1 MLHETAIIA
10 VAFAYL
16 GILFAIAYYAD
27 ERADAGRSVIASPYI
42 YSLSLAVYAT
52 AWTFYG
58 SVGRAASDGVGFLP
72 IYIGPTLMIALWWV
86 VMRKILRISKQNR
99 ITSLADFIASRYGK
113 SALLGGLV
121 TVIAVIG
128 ILPYISLQLKAVSN
142 SFTILVQYPAIVMPG
157 NAATLLIRQDTALW
171 VALILAAFTIVF
183 GTRHLDAAEHHQ
195 GMVAA
200 IAFESLVKLLAFL
213 AVGVFVTFGIYD
225 GFGDLFGRVAAAPKL
240 RAMLAPLEGAAGGYA
255 NWAWLT
261 ILSMMAI
268 MFLPRQF
275 QVAVIENLDAKHLNK
290 AIWLFPLYMLAINVF
305 VLPIAFG
312 GLLRFPDGSVDADT
326 FVLTLPMAEKHE
338 LLALLVFIGGL
349 SAATGMVIVET
360 IALSTMVCNDLV
372 MPVLLR
378 IRRLRLNERR
388 DLTGLL
394 LGIRRG
400 AIVLILLLG
409 YLYFKLAGEAYA
421 LVSIGLISFAAV
433 AQFAP
438 AMFGGIFWKG
448 GTRTGA
454 LCGLLAGFAV
464 WLYTLLLPA
473 LARSG
478 WLPIGIVDD
487 GPFGIELLRPLQL
500 FGLTGL
506 DEISH
511 AMIWSMIANVG
522 AYVIASLSVSP
533 GADEHRQA
541 SLFVDVFRHSG
552 EARGARFWRGTA
564 SVPDLYNLLARFLGT
579 AAADAAFGQYANA
592 KGLKW
597 PDGQLVADA
606 ELVHY
611 VEVQLAGAIGAS
623 SARIMVAAVVK
634 EEALTLDEVRE
645 ILDEASQVVA
655 YSHRLEQKSRELE
668 TTSAELRAAN
678 ERLTELDRL
687 KDDFIS
693 TVTHELRT
701 PLTSIRALSE
711 ILHDDPELDRRQR
724 VKFLGIII
732 KESERLTRL
741 INQVLDLAKIESGNA
756 EWHSSE
762 LDLRELIEEAA
773 AAVGPVIAEHRIAL
787 ALRLPDRVPA
797 ITADR
802 DRLMQVMLNLLSN
815 AVKFCDREAGRITI
829 ALTRQP
835 DALRID
841 VVDNGPGIRREDQEL
856 IFQKFRQVGD
866 TLTEKPHGTGLGL
879 PISRQIV
886 QHFGGRLWVESGS
899 GSGATFSFTMPLGS
913 RTTGSVISAGD
924 VNAAGVAP

>member
-1 MLHETAIIA
+1 MLHETAI
-10 VAFAYL
+10 VLTAFGYL
-16 GILFAIAYYAD
+16 GVLFAIAYYAD
-27 ERADAGRSVIASPYI
+27 KRADAGRSVIASPYI

-86 VMRKILRISKQNR
+86 VLRKILRISKQNR

-142 SFTILVQYPAIVMPG
+142 SFTILVQYPEIVMPAKVG
-157 NAATLLIRQDTALW
+157 ALSIRQDTALW
-171 VALILAAFTIVF
+171 VALILAAFTIAF

-225 GFGDLFGRVAAAPKL
+225 GFGDLFGRAAAQPKL
-240 RAMLAPLEGAAGGYA
+240 RAMLTPLEGVAGGYA
-255 NWAWLT
+255 NWVWLT

-275 QVAVIENLDAKHLNK
+275 QVAVIENVDEKHVNK

-326 FVLTLPMAEKHE
+326 FVLTLPMAEKRE
-338 LLALLVFIGGL
+338 FLALLVFIGGL

-378 IRRLRLNERR
+378 LRRLRLNERR

-438 AMFGGIFWKG
+438 AILGGIFWKG
-448 GTRTGA
+448 GTRAGA
-454 LCGLLAGFAV
+454 LAGLLAGFAV

-478 WLPIGIVDD
+478 WLPISLLDQ
-487 GPFGIELLRPLQL
+487 GPFGIELLKPLQL

-506 DEISH
+506 DQISH

-522 AYVIASLSVSP
+522 AYVIGSLSVSP
-533 GADEHRQA
+533 SADEHRQA
-541 SLFVDVFRHSG
+541 SLFVDVFKQTG
-552 EARGARFWRGTA
+552 EAGGARFWRGTA
-564 SVPDLYNLLARFLGT
+564 SAPDLYNVLARFLGT
-579 AAADAAFGQYANA
+579 ATADSAFGEYAKA
-592 KGLKW
+592 KRLSW
-597 PDGQLVADA
+597 PDDRLVADA

-611 VEVQLAGAIGAS
+611 VEVQLAGAIGAA
-623 SARIMVAAVVK
+623 SARVMVASVVK

-645 ILDEASQVVA
+645 ILDEASQVVV
-655 YSHRLEQKSRELE
+655 YSHKLEQKSRELE
-668 TTSAELRAAN
+668 AATAELREAN

-687 KDDFIS
+687 KDDFVS

-701 PLTSIRALSE
+701 PLTSIRAFTE
-711 ILHDDPELDRRQR
+711 ILLDDPEVETEQR
-724 VKFLGIII
+724 KKFLGIIT
-732 KESERLTRL
+732 KEAERLTRL
-741 INQVLDLAKIESGNA
+741 INQVLDLAKIESGKA
-756 EWHSSE
+756 DWVESRVDMKEVISDT
-762 LDLRELIEEAA
+762 LAAMDQLFREKNIKIEA
-773 AAVGPVIAEHRIAL
+773 
-787 ALRLPDRVPA
+787 RLPEKVSTVTVDLDRM
-797 ITADR
+797 I
-802 DRLMQVMLNLLSN
+802 QVMLNLLSN
-815 AVKFCDREAGRITI
+815 AVKFCDSANGWIEV
-829 ALTRQP
+829 ALSER
-835 DALRID
+835 DGGVRVD
-841 VVDNGPGIRREDQEL
+841 VRDNGRGISPEDHEAV
-856 IFQKFRQVGD
+856 FSKFHQVGD
-866 TLTEKPHGTGLGL
+866 TLTDKPHGSGLGL
-879 PISRQIV
+879 HISRQIV
-886 QHFGGRLWVESGS
+886 EHFGGRMWVESTLGR
-899 GSGATFSFTMPLGS
+899 GARFSFTLP
-913 RTTGSVISAGD
+913 TG
-924 VNAAGVAP
+924 AAT

>member
-1 MLHETAIIA
+1 MLHGTAIIIT
-10 VAFAYL
+10 AFVYL
-16 GILFAIAYYAD
+16 GLLFAIAYYAD

-142 SFTILVQYPAIVMPG
+142 SFTILVQYPEIIMPTRVD
-157 NAATLLIRQDTALW
+157 AAPMREDTALW
-171 VALILAAFTIVF
+171 VAMILAAFTIAF

-213 AVGVFVTFGIYD
+213 AVGVFVTFGIYN
-225 GFGDLFGRVAAAPKL
+225 GFGDLFARAAAEPKL
-240 RAMLAPLEGAAGGYA
+240 RAMMTPLEGVAGGYA
-255 NWAWLT
+255 SWVWLT

-275 QVAVIENLDAKHLNK
+275 QVAVIENVDEKHLNK
-290 AIWLFPLYMLAINVF
+290 AVWLFPVYMLAINVF

-312 GLLRFPDGSVDADT
+312 GRLHFPDGSVDADT
-326 FVLTLPMAEKHE
+326 FVLTLPMAEKQE

-360 IALSTMVCNDLV
+360 IALSTMACNDLV

-378 IRRLRLNERR
+378 LRRLRLNERR

-438 AMFGGIFWKG
+438 PILGGIFWKG
-448 GTRTGA
+448 GTRLGA
-454 LCGLLAGFAV
+454 LSGLTAGFAV
-464 WLYTLLLPA
+464 WSYTLLLPA

-478 WLPIGIVDD
+478 WLPISLLEA
-487 GPFGIELLRPLQL
+487 GPLGIELLRPLQL
-500 FGLTGL
+500 FGLSGL
-506 DEISH
+506 DQITH
-511 AMIWSMIANVG
+511 AMIWSMIANIG
-522 AYVIASLSVSP
+522 AYVAVSLSVAQS
-533 GADEHRQA
+533 ADEHRQA
-541 SLFVDVFRHSG
+541 SLFVDVFKQTG
-552 EARGARFWRGTA
+552 ETGGARFWRGTA
-564 SVPDLYNLLARFLGT
+564 SVPDLYNLLARFFGV
-579 AAADAAFGQYANA
+579 APADSAFAEYASA
-592 KGLKW
+592 KGLGW
-597 PDGQLVADA
+597 PDDRLVADA

-611 VEVQLAGAIGAS
+611 VEVQLAGAIGAA
-623 SARIMVAAVVK
+623 SARVMVASVVK
-634 EEALTLDEVRE
+634 EEALTIDEVRE
-645 ILDEASQVVA
+645 ILDEASQVVV
-655 YSHRLEQKSRELE
+655 YSHKLEQKSRELE
-668 TTSAELRAAN
+668 AATTELRDAN

-687 KDDFIS
+687 KDDFVS

-701 PLTSIRALSE
+701 PLTSIRAFTE
-711 ILHDDPELDRRQR
+711 ILLDEPDVEPAQR
-724 VKFLGIII
+724 KKFLGIIT
-732 KESERLTRL
+732 KEAERLTRL
-741 INQVLDLAKIESGNA
+741 INQVLDLAKIESGKADWVESGVDMKEVISDTLAAMGQLFKEKN
-756 EWHSSE
+756 
-762 LDLRELIEEAA
+762 IKVEA
-773 AAVGPVIAEHRIAL
+773 
-787 ALRLPDRVPA
+787 RLPEKVSA
-797 ITADR
+797 VTADL
-802 DRLMQVMLNLLSN
+802 DRMIQVMLNLLSN
-815 AVKFCDREAGRITI
+815 AVKFCDSTNGSVEISLAEREGS
-829 ALTRQP
+829 
-835 DALRID
+835 LRID
-841 VVDNGPGIRREDQEL
+841 VRDNGRGIRPEDHEA
-856 IFQKFRQVGD
+856 IFSKFHQVGD
-866 TLTEKPHGTGLGL
+866 TLTDKPHGSGLGL
-879 PISRQIV
+879 HISRKIV
-886 QHFGGRLWVESGS
+886 EHFGGKMWVESNL
-899 GSGATFSFTMPLGS
+899 GSGARFSFTLPTGA
-913 RTTGSVISAGD
+913 RT
-924 VNAAGVAP
+924 

>member
-1 MLHETAIIA
+1 MLHETAI
-10 VAFAYL
+10 VLTAFGYL
-16 GILFAIAYYAD
+16 GVLFAIAYYAD

-86 VMRKILRISKQNR
+86 VLRKILRISKQNR

-142 SFTILVQYPAIVMPG
+142 SFTILVQYPEIVMPAKVG
-157 NAATLLIRQDTALW
+157 ALSIRQDTALW
-171 VALILAAFTIVF
+171 VALILAAFTIAF

-225 GFGDLFGRVAAAPKL
+225 GFGDLFGRVAAEPKL
-240 RAMLAPLEGAAGGYA
+240 RAMLTPLEGVAGGYA
-255 NWAWLT
+255 NWVWLT

-275 QVAVIENLDAKHLNK
+275 QVAVIENVDEKHVNK

-326 FVLTLPMAEKHE
+326 FVLTLPMAEKRE
-338 LLALLVFIGGL
+338 FLALLVFIGGL

-360 IALSTMVCNDLV
+360 IALSTMACNDLV

-378 IRRLRLNERR
+378 LRRLRLNERR

-438 AMFGGIFWKG
+438 AILGGIFWKG
-448 GTRTGA
+448 GTRAGA
-454 LCGLLAGFAV
+454 LSGLSAGFAV

-478 WLPIGIVDD
+478 WLPISLLDQ
-487 GPFGIELLRPLQL
+487 GPFGIELLKPLQL
-500 FGLTGL
+500 FGLSGL
-506 DEISH
+506 DQISH

-522 AYVIASLSVSP
+522 AYVIGSLSAAPS
-533 GADEHRQA
+533 ADEHRQA
-541 SLFVDVFRHSG
+541 SLFVDVFRQTG
-552 EARGARFWRGTA
+552 EAGGARFWRGTA
-564 SVPDLYNLLARFLGT
+564 SAPDLYSVLARFLGT
-579 AAADAAFGQYANA
+579 ATADSAFREYAGA
-592 KGLKW
+592 KGLSW
-597 PDGQLVADA
+597 PDARLIADA

-611 VEVQLAGAIGAS
+611 VEVQLAGAIGAA
-623 SARIMVAAVVK
+623 SARVMVASVVK
-634 EEALTLDEVRE
+634 EEALTIDEVRE
-645 ILDEASQVVA
+645 ILDEASQVVV
-655 YSHRLEQKSRELE
+655 YSHKLEQKSRELE
-668 TTSAELRAAN
+668 AATAELREAN

-687 KDDFIS
+687 KDDFVS

-701 PLTSIRALSE
+701 PLTSIRAFTE
-711 ILHDDPELDRRQR
+711 ILLDAPEVETEQR
-724 VKFLGIII
+724 KKFLGIIA
-732 KESERLTRL
+732 KEAERLTRL
-741 INQVLDLAKIESGNA
+741 INQVLDLAKIESGKA
-756 EWHSSE
+756 EWIESRVDMKEVISDT
-762 LDLRELIEEAA
+762 LAAMDQLFREKNIKVEA
-773 AAVGPVIAEHRIAL
+773 
-787 ALRLPDRVPA
+787 RLPEKVSTVTVDLDRM
-797 ITADR
+797 I
-802 DRLMQVMLNLLSN
+802 QVMLNLLSN
-815 AVKFCDREAGRITI
+815 AVKFCNSANGWIEV
-829 ALTRQP
+829 ALSER
-835 DALRID
+835 DGGIRVD
-841 VVDNGPGIRREDQEL
+841 VRDNGRGIGSEDHEAV
-856 IFQKFRQVGD
+856 FSKFHQVGD
-866 TLTEKPHGTGLGL
+866 TLTDKPHGSGLGL
-879 PISRQIV
+879 HISRQIV
-886 QHFGGRLWVESGS
+886 EHFGGRMWVESAL
-899 GSGATFSFTMPLGS
+899 GSGARFSFTLP
-913 RTTGSVISAGD
+913 TGVGA
-924 VNAAGVAP
+924 

>member
-1 MLHETAIIA
+1 MLHGTVIFL

-16 GILFAIAYYAD
+16 GLLFAIAYYAD
-27 ERADAGRSVIASPYI
+27 QRADAGRTIIASPYV

-58 SVGRAASDGVGFLP
+58 SVGRAASDGIGFLP

-86 VMRKILRISKQNR
+86 VLRKMLRISKQNR

-142 SFTILVQYPAIVMPG
+142 SFTILVQYPQIIMPDQVS
-157 NAATLLIRQDTALW
+157 ATPIRQDTALW
-171 VALILAAFTIVF
+171 VALILAAFTIAF

-213 AVGVFVTFGIYD
+213 AVGVFVTFGMYD
-225 GFGDLFGRVAAAPKL
+225 GFGDVFARAAARPEL
-240 RAMLAPLEGAAGGYA
+240 RAMMTPLEGVAGSYG
-255 NWAWLT
+255 NWVWLT

-275 QVAVIENLDAKHLNK
+275 QVAVIENLDEKHLK
-290 AIWLFPLYMLAINVF
+290 TAIWLFPLYMLAINVF

-378 IRRLRLNERR
+378 LHRLRLNERR

-394 LGIRRG
+394 LGIRRS

-438 AMFGGIFWKG
+438 AILGGIFWKG
-448 GTRTGA
+448 GTRAGA
-454 LCGLLAGFAV
+454 LCGLLAGFGV

-478 WLPIGIVDD
+478 WLPITFLDH
-487 GPFGIELLRPLQL
+487 GPFGIELLKPLQL
-500 FGLTGL
+500 FGLSGL
-506 DEISH
+506 DQINHS
-511 AMIWSMIANVG
+511 MIWSMIANIG
-522 AYVIASLSVSP
+522 AYVGVDRKSTRLNSS
-533 GADEHRQA
+533 HRQA
-541 SLFVDVFRHSG
+541 SLFVDVFRQTRESG
-552 EARGARFWRGTA
+552 GARFWRGTA
-564 SVPDLYNLLARFLGT
+564 SVPDLYNLLARFLGS
-579 AAADAAFGQYANA
+579 AKADSAFGEHASAKGRRWPEERLLADA
-592 KGLKW
+592 
-597 PDGQLVADA
+597 D
-606 ELVHY
+606 LVHY
-611 VEVQLAGAIGAS
+611 VEVQLAGAIGAA
-623 SARIMVAAVVK
+623 SARVMVASVVK
-634 EEALTLDEVRE
+634 EEALTVDEVRE
-645 ILDEASQVVA
+645 ILDEASQVVV

-668 TTSAELRAAN
+668 AATAELRGAT
-678 ERLTELDRL
+678 ERLKELDRL
-687 KDDFIS
+687 KDDFVS
-693 TVTHELRT
+693 TVTSELRT
-701 PLTSIRALSE
+701 PLTSIRAFTE
-711 ILHDDPELDRRQR
+711 ILLDDPDVELGQR
-724 VKFLGIII
+724 KKFLGIIT
-732 KESERLTRL
+732 KETERLTRL
-741 INQVLDLAKIESGNA
+741 INQVLDLAKIESGKA
-756 EWHSSE
+756 EWLESPVDMKEVISDTLAAMDQLFKE
-762 LDLRELIEEAA
+762 KRIEVEA
-773 AAVGPVIAEHRIAL
+773 
-787 ALRLPDRVPA
+787 RLPEKVSA
-797 ITADR
+797 VTADL
-802 DRLMQVMLNLLSN
+802 DRMIQVMLNLLSN
-815 AVKFCDREAGRITI
+815 AMKFCDPANGWIEI
-829 ALTRQP
+829 ALDER
-835 DALRID
+835 DGYLRVD
-841 VVDNGPGIRREDQEL
+841 VRDNGRGISPEDHAA
-856 IFQKFRQVGD
+856 IFSKFRQVGD
-866 TLTEKPHGTGLGL
+866 TLTDEPHGSGLGL
-879 PISRQIV
+879 HISRQIV
-886 QHFGGRLWVESGS
+886 EHFGGSMWVESRL
-899 GSGATFSFTMPLGS
+899 GSGACFSFTLP
-913 RTTGSVISAGD
+913 VEA
-924 VNAAGVAP
+924 AAGKRAA

>member
-1 MLHETAIIA
+1 MLQETAIILIS
-10 VAFAYL
+10 FAYL
-16 GILFAIAYYAD
+16 GVLFAIAYYAD
-27 ERADAGRSVIASPYI
+27 QRADAGRSVIASPYI

-86 VMRKILRISKQNR
+86 VLRKILRISKQNR

-121 TVIAVIG
+121 TIIAVIG

-142 SFTILVQYPAIVMPG
+142 SFTILVQYPEISMP
-157 NAATLLIRQDTALW
+157 AKVAVLSARQDTALW
-171 VALILAAFTIVF
+171 VALILAAFTIAF

-225 GFGDLFGRVAAAPKL
+225 GFGDLFGRAAATPKL
-240 RAMLAPLEGAAGGYA
+240 RAMLAPLEGVAGGYA
-255 NWAWLT
+255 NWVWLT

-275 QVAVIENLDAKHLNK
+275 QVAVIENLDEKHLNK
-290 AIWLFPLYMLAINVF
+290 AIWLFPVYMLAINVF

-326 FVLTLPMAEKHE
+326 FVLTLPMAEKRE

-378 IRRLRLNERR
+378 LRRLRLNERR

-394 LGIRRG
+394 LGIRRA
-400 AIVLILLLG
+400 AIVLILVLG

-438 AMFGGIFWKG
+438 AILGGIFWKG
-448 GTRTGA
+448 GTRAGA

-478 WLPIGIVDD
+478 WLPTGLLDQ
-487 GPFGIELLRPLQL
+487 GPFGIELLKPLEL
-500 FGLTGL
+500 FGLAGL
-506 DEISH
+506 DHISH
-511 AMIWSMIANVG
+511 AMIWSMIANIG
-522 AYVIASLSVSP
+522 AYVVVSLSVSP
-533 GADEHRQA
+533 SVDEHRQA
-541 SLFVDVFRHSG
+541 SLFVDVFKHTG
-552 EARGARFWRGTA
+552 AAGGARFWRGTA

-579 AAADAAFGQYANA
+579 STADSAFGEYANA
-592 KGLKW
+592 RGLSW
-597 PDGQLVADA
+597 PDADLVADA
-606 ELVHY
+606 ELVHH
-611 VEVQLAGAIGAS
+611 VEVQLAGAIGAA
-623 SARIMVAAVVK
+623 SARVMIASVAK
-634 EEALTLDEVRE
+634 EEALTIEEVRE
-645 ILDEASQVVA
+645 ILDEASQVVM
-655 YSHRLEQKSRELE
+655 YSHKLEQKSHELE
-668 TTSAELRAAN
+668 AATAELREAN

-701 PLTSIRALSE
+701 PLTSIRAFTE
-711 ILHDDPELDRRQR
+711 ILLEAPDVEVEQR
-724 VKFLGIII
+724 KKFLGIIT
-732 KESERLTRL
+732 KEAERLTRL
-741 INQVLDLAKIESGNA
+741 INQVLDLAKIESGKA
-756 EWHSSE
+756 DWVESSV
-762 LDLRELIEEAA
+762 DMREVISDTLAAMDQLFREKNIKVEA
-773 AAVGPVIAEHRIAL
+773 
-787 ALRLPDRVPA
+787 RLPGKVSTVTVDLDRM
-797 ITADR
+797 I
-802 DRLMQVMLNLLSN
+802 QVMLNLLSN
-815 AVKFCDREAGRITI
+815 AVKFCDSTNGRVEI
-829 ALTRQP
+829 ALSER
-835 DALRID
+835 DGRLWVD
-841 VVDNGPGIRREDQEL
+841 VRDNGRGIGPEDHET
-856 IFQKFRQVGD
+856 IFSKFHQVGD
-866 TLTEKPHGTGLGL
+866 TLTGKPHGSGLGL
-879 PISRQIV
+879 HISRQIV
-886 QHFGGRLWVESGS
+886 EHFGGSMWVESSLGN
-899 GSGATFSFTMPLGS
+899 GARFSFTLP
-913 RTTGSVISAGD
+913 TG
-924 VNAAGVAP
+924 AAT

>member
-1 MLHETAIIA
+1 MLQETTIIL
-10 VAFAYL
+10 VAFTYL
-16 GILFAIAYYAD
+16 GVLFAIAYYAD

-113 SALLGGLV
+113 SALVGGLV

-128 ILPYISLQLKAVSN
+128 ILPYISLQLKAVAN
-142 SFTILVQYPAIVMPG
+142 SFTILVQYPEILTPAVG
-157 NAATLLIRQDTALW
+157 ALRVRQDTALW
-171 VALILAAFTIVF
+171 VALILAAFTIAF
-183 GTRHLDAAEHHQ
+183 GTRHLDVAEHHQ

-225 GFGDLFGRVAAAPKL
+225 GFGDLFTRAAADPKL
-240 RAMLAPLEGAAGGYA
+240 RAMMTPLEGVAGGYT
-255 NWAWLT
+255 NWVWLT
-261 ILSMMAI
+261 VLSMMAI

-275 QVAVIENLDAKHLNK
+275 QVAVIENVDEKHLNK
-290 AIWLFPLYMLAINVF
+290 AIWLFPVYMLAINVF

-312 GLLRFPDGSVDADT
+312 GLLRFPNGSVDADT
-326 FVLTLPMAEKHE
+326 FVLTLPMVEKRE

-378 IRRLRLNERR
+378 LRRLRLNERR
-388 DLTGLL
+388 NLTGLL

-438 AMFGGIFWKG
+438 AILGGIFWKG
-448 GTRTGA
+448 GTRAGA
-454 LCGLLAGFAV
+454 LSGLLAGFAV

-478 WLPIGIVDD
+478 WLPSGLLDH
-487 GPFGIELLRPLQL
+487 GPFGIELLKPLQL
-500 FGLTGL
+500 FGLAGL
-506 DEISH
+506 DQISH

-522 AYVIASLSVSP
+522 AYLAVSLIRSP
-533 GADEHRQA
+533 SADEHRQA
-541 SLFVDVFRHSG
+541 SLFVDVFRQSG
-552 EARGARFWRGTA
+552 EVGDARFWRGTA

-579 AAADAAFGQYANA
+579 GPADNAFREYASA
-592 KGLKW
+592 KGLSW
-597 PDGQLVADA
+597 PDERLIADA

-611 VEVQLAGAIGAS
+611 VEVQLAGAIGAA
-623 SARIMVAAVVK
+623 SARVMVASVVK
-634 EEALTLDEVRE
+634 EEVLTIDEVRE
-645 ILDEASQVVA
+645 ILDEASQVVV

-668 TTSAELRAAN
+668 AATTELRAAN

-687 KDDFIS
+687 KDDFVS

-701 PLTSIRALSE
+701 PLTSIRALTE
-711 ILHDDPELDRRQR
+711 ILLDEPDVGAEQRQ
-724 VKFLGIII
+724 KFLGIIT
-732 KESERLTRL
+732 KETERLTRL
-741 INQVLDLAKIESGNA
+741 INQVLDLSKIESGKA
-756 EWHSSE
+756 DWVESPVDMKQVISDT
-762 LDLRELIEEAA
+762 LAAMDQLFREKSVKVEA
-773 AAVGPVIAEHRIAL
+773 
-787 ALRLPDRVPA
+787 RLPEKVSPVAVDLDRM
-797 ITADR
+797 T
-802 DRLMQVMLNLLSN
+802 QVMLNLLSN
-815 AVKFCDREAGRITI
+815 AVKFCDGAHGRIQV
-829 ALTRQP
+829 ALTER
-835 DALRID
+835 DGSLRVD
-841 VVDNGPGIRREDQEL
+841 VRDNGRGISPEEHEA
-856 IFQKFRQVGD
+856 IFDKFHQVGD
-866 TLTEKPHGTGLGL
+866 TLTDKPHGSGLGL
-879 PISRQIV
+879 HISRQIV
-886 QHFGGRLWVESGS
+886 EHFGGRMWVESSLGH
-899 GSGATFSFTMPLGS
+899 GAAFSFTLP
-913 RTTGSVISAGD
+913 TGTAR
-924 VNAAGVAP
+924 